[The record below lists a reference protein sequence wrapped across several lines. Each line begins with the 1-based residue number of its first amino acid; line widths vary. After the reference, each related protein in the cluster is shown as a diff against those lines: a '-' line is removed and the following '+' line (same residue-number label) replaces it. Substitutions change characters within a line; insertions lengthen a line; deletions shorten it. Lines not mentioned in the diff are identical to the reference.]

1 MEVVPLSVGVASAA
15 WDEQHLD
22 LRAAADQVR
31 GAPTGG
37 FTRGVSGTAA
47 RFTAAWERHADSL
60 ARRSEAQADG
70 LRVVIRDYVTSDQ
83 SVSADLF
90 ALGSYLTERR

>member
-1 MEVVPLSVGVASAA
+1 MEVVPLSVGVASTA

-22 LRAAADQVR
+22 LAAAADQVR

-37 FTRGVSGTAA
+37 FTRAVAGTAA

-60 ARRSEAQADG
+60 ARESEAQADG
-70 LRVVIRDYVTSDQ
+70 LRVVIRDYVTSDEA
-83 SVSADLF
+83 VGADLF
-90 ALGSYLTERR
+90 LLGSYLHERR